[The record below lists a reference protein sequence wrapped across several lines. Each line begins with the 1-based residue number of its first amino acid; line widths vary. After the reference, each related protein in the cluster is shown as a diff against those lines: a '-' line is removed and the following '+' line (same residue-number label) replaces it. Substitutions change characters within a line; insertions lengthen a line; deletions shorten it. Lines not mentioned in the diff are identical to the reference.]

1 MQNEPRYALHS
12 VDNALR
18 LIRLLQS
25 GEVLYVSSVANR
37 LNIGRSTAHRLLSM
51 VVHHGFAARGPNH
64 EYIRGP
70 ALRDPSSVLPAE
82 LTVADLRLRVMPP
95 LRTLTSAIQE
105 TSNVQLLLTDHTR
118 VIASVECDRPLRV
131 SNREG
136 QNLPADKS
144 SAGLAL
150 LGKDLRTIS
159 GVSVAINNQAIEDGI
174 TAIGVAVPSGMLSG
188 RLAVS
193 VAIPSSRY
201 RSGSL
206 PPLVSHM
213 QTAAETIAALID
225 TQ

>member
-25 GEVLYVSSVANR
+25 GEILYVSSVANH
-37 LNIGRSTAHRLLSM
+37 LGIGRSTAHRLLSM
-51 VVHHGFAARGPNH
+51 LVHHGFAARGPNH
-64 EYIRGP
+64 EYLRGP
-70 ALRDPSSVLPAE
+70 ALRDPSSVLPAD
-82 LTVADLRLRVMPP
+82 LTVADLRLRVLPP
-95 LRTLTSAIQE
+95 LRALTGTIQE

-144 SAGLAL
+144 SGGLAL
-150 LGKDLRTIS
+150 LGNHLQTIS
-159 GVSVAINNQAIEDGI
+159 GVSVAINDQTIEDGI
-174 TAIGVAVPSGMLSG
+174 TAVGVAVPSTTLRG

-193 VAIPSSRY
+193 VAMPSSRY
-201 RSGSL
+201 RPGDL
-206 PPLVSHM
+206 PHLVSHM
-213 QTAAETIAALID
+213 SIAANAVASVID
-225 TQ
+225 NQ